1 VHGTGTPWSIRDH
14 SLEIAM
20 RLTSCTGLVLCLS
33 LATSVAG
40 AQTADVQPTPSQFK
54 QVQEE
59 LQQAKSEAAAL
70 KAREEQRQKEMDS
83 LLQNFSA
90 GIAVLPL
97 KRPEV
102 ETAEVRGGLVRVTDE
117 TRTRVVPWLQAQYIF
132 PSPTWNKSVRPGLFV
147 GVGLGANGS
156 SFDTAALGVLFALK
170 RTPWSNTT
178 DTSSLNIGFGYFTTK
193 YRALAADTPEGSALP
208 TGVESIQYIRRN
220 QEGLMLNISF
230 SI

>member
-1 VHGTGTPWSIRDH
+1 MHHMLSTASA
-14 SLEIAM
+14 AM
-20 RLTSCTGLVLCLS
+20 LS
-33 LATSVAG
+33 LVATMAAAQG
-40 AQTADVQPTPSQFK
+40 ADTPPAPSQFK
-54 QVQEE
+54 QLQEE
-59 LQQAKSEAAAL
+59 LQQAKAEAAKL
-70 KAREEQRQKEMDS
+70 KAADEQRQKEVDS

-90 GIAVLPL
+90 GIAVMPL
-97 KRPEV
+97 KHPEV
-102 ETAEVRGGLVRVTDE
+102 ETAEIRGGLVRVNDE

-156 SFDTAALGVLFALK
+156 SFDTAGLGFLFALK

-193 YRALAADTPEGSALP
+193 YRTLAKDTPEGSALP

-220 QEGLMLNISF
+220 QDGVMLNISF